1 MEQEVLVVG
10 ANGRIGRASVE
21 AFLEAGWKVRAF
33 VRSGSADRVRSG
45 VTIFEGDAFDAQA
58 VAASAEGVDVI
69 VNALNPPYDRWA
81 SEVPRI
87 TESILHAA
95 KASGATVILPG
106 NVYNYGEGMPP
117 VLREDTAH
125 VPTTRK
131 GVMREEMEEAYRKAA
146 TEGVRTIVVRAG
158 EYIEEKETGNW
169 FDSQISNKVHKGV
182 VTYPGPLD
190 RVHSWAFLPDVARA
204 MVELAEIRATLDDFD
219 TFGFA
224 GFSVTGA
231 ELIEAMENA
240 VGRTLK
246 VKTIPWPIIRM
257 IGVFNPLMREIV
269 EMRYLW
275 DLPHAV
281 DGSKLARALP
291 NFLPTELHPA
301 IGDALRRTAGAT
313 SSQLLQSAPRPPR
326 RDRVQSL
333 R

>member
-10 ANGRIGRASVE
+10 ANGRIGRASVQ
-21 AFLEAGWKVRAF
+21 AFLDAGWKVRAF
-33 VRSGSADRVRSG
+33 VRSGSADRVRGG

-81 SEVPRI
+81 DEVPRI
-87 TESILHAA
+87 TASILHAA
-95 KASGATVILPG
+95 KTSGATVILPG
-106 NVYNYGEGMPP
+106 SVYNYGEGMPRS
-117 VLREDTAH
+117 LREDTPHA
-125 VPTTRK
+125 PTTRK
-131 GVMREEMEEAYRKAA
+131 GVMREEMEDAYRNAA
-146 TEGVRTIVVRAG
+146 ADGVRTIVVRAG
-158 EYIEEKETGNW
+158 DYIEQKETGNW

-204 MVELAEIRATLDDFD
+204 MVELAQIRSTLDDFD

-224 GFSVTGA
+224 GFAVTGA
-231 ELIEAMENA
+231 ELIAAMQST
-240 VGRTLK
+240 VGRPLK

-257 IGVFNPLMREIV
+257 IGLFNPLMRELM

-275 DLPHAV
+275 DVPHGV

-291 NFLPTELHPA
+291 DFRATELHVA
-301 IGDALRRTAGAT
+301 ISDALREQEAHSPARPVAV
-313 SSQLLQSAPRPPR
+313 AP
-326 RDRVQSL
+326 
-333 R
+333 